1 MAATR
6 QADIGTRARAALT
19 RELIVDAAIDVV
31 DGWGVDGLTMR
42 RLGAELGV
50 DPMAVY
56 GYFENKA
63 ALLDAVVEHEAS
75 RLRELNTVL
84 PEDPTEA
91 ILHIS
96 QYYRG
101 VLLEHPNLAPL
112 VTSRPL
118 PQQQAP
124 EIVHIGVLLFQQA
137 GFDDDEIP
145 VAMDAVATFV
155 LGFVLMETGRTQ
167 RRAELEDDFH
177 EQQRDLRDRLAE
189 LPFDTT
195 IAQAVV
201 DRRLGADATT
211 VEFEA
216 GLRAM
221 LHGLRLRLHR
231 PPGDGG
237 EVNAPPS

>member
-6 QADIGTRARAALT
+6 QADIGTRARAGLT
-19 RELIVDAAIDVV
+19 RELIVEAAIDVV

-75 RLRELNTVL
+75 RLRELDTVP

-91 ILHIS
+91 IVHIS
-96 QYYRG
+96 RYYRE

-137 GFDDDEIP
+137 G
-145 VAMDAVATFV
+145 
-155 LGFVLMETGRTQ
+155 
-167 RRAELEDDFH
+167 
-177 EQQRDLRDRLAE
+177 
-189 LPFDTT
+189 
-195 IAQAVV
+195 
-201 DRRLGADATT
+201 
-211 VEFEA
+211 
-216 GLRAM
+216 
-221 LHGLRLRLHR
+221 
-231 PPGDGG
+231 
-237 EVNAPPS
+237 